1 MTVSTSYTPLT
12 YTGNGSTTNFSV
24 TWPFFDGTLVVTEIV
39 IATGVETVKTINT
52 HYTVTGGTDDDGLPA
67 TGTVVANS
75 APASTVQWRIER
87 TTPKTQASTWGEND
101 AFPQKTI
108 EAALDKQILI
118 AQEGTELDG
127 YMQLVTSGDPDY
139 WDAED
144 YIIRNVANP
153 VESDDAVNKSYGDAN
168 YGGTAAT
175 NAAASASAAAS
186 SASAASTSATS
197 ASTSATQ
204 AINAAGFLYTFDS
217 STTMADPGAGD
228 VRLNNS
234 TFASVTAI
242 AVADNS
248 ANTGNPDVSASILA
262 MDDSTSTANRG
273 TVTLRKSTAPENFA
287 QFYIS
292 GASTDNTGW
301 TQLAVTHLVSSGT
314 FVGGDTL
321 VLSFARTGDKGE
333 NGSGSGDMLAANNL
347 SDLIN
352 KATSRTNLGVAIGTD
367 VQAYDADL
375 AAIAALNSTGLLAR
389 TAANTWAQR
398 TLQAPAAGITITN
411 PAGVAGD
418 PTLVLAND
426 LAAYE
431 GLAATGMVAR
441 TADGAAAA
449 RTITG
454 TASQITVTNGDGVS
468 GNPTLSL
475 DSGIYRSGGTDVPVA
490 DGGTGLSSATAY
502 AVLCGG
508 TTSTGAF
515 QSIASVGSSG
525 HVLTS
530 NGAGA
535 LPTFQA
541 INAGANVDLI
551 ATLSTTSGTTQSVT
565 GISQCEAFFI
575 ALAAVSRG
583 GAATDSLVVKLSSNG
598 GSSYGSARTISE
610 AVDASTTLS
619 GFVHI
624 LGTGS
629 TQNKA
634 IAPLVG
640 TNAAT
645 PVMYLSPSLESVVT
659 GVINAIQFAWT
670 SGSSFDGGTIYVYT
684 LS

>member
-139 WDAED
+139 WDAES
-144 YIIRNVANP
+144 YIIRNVADP
-153 VESDDAVNKSYGDAN
+153 TASTDAVNKSYGDAN

-186 SASAASTSATS
+186 SASSASTSATS

-204 AINAAGFLYTFDS
+204 AINAAGFLFTFDS

-287 QFYIS
+287 QFYLS

-301 TQLAVTHLVSSGT
+301 TQLAVTHLASNGT

-321 VLSFARTGDKGE
+321 VFSFARTGDKGE
-333 NGSGSGDMLAANNL
+333 NGSGSGDMLASENL
-347 SDLIN
+347 NDLAN
-352 KATSRTNLGVAIGTD
+352 KATARTNLGVAIGSD

-398 TLQAPAAGITITN
+398 TIQAPAAGITITN

-454 TASQITVTNGDGVS
+454 TASEITVTNGDGVS

-475 DSGIYRSGGTDVPVA
+475 DSGIYRSGGTDVAVA
-490 DGGTGLSSATAY
+490 DGGTGVSSLTAY
-502 AVLCGG
+502 AVMCGG
-508 TTSTGAF
+508 TTSTGAV
-515 QSIASVGSSG
+515 QSIASVGTSG

-541 INAGANVDLI
+541 IAAGANVDLL
-551 ATLSTTSGTTQSVT
+551 ATLTTTSGTTQSVT
-565 GISQCEAFFI
+565 GLSASEAFFI
-575 ALAAVSRG
+575 VMVGVSTI
-583 GAATDSLVVKLSSNG
+583 GANVLRVALSSNN
-598 GSSYGSARTISE
+598 GSSYGTPRTITATIASAN
-610 AVDASTTLS
+610 AVD
-619 GFVHI
+619 GHVMI
-624 LGTGS
+624 LGTGA

-634 IAPLVG
+634 VIPATMETTTLELYL
-640 TNAAT
+640 T
-645 PVMYLSPSLESVVT
+645 PVIETTIT
-659 GVINAIQFAWT
+659 GVINAMQFSEAF
-670 SGSSFDGGTIYVYT
+670 GDSFDAGTIYIYG
-684 LS
+684 LR

>member
-139 WDAED
+139 WDAES
-144 YIIRNVANP
+144 YIIRNVADP
-153 VESDDAVNKSYGDAN
+153 TASTDAVNKSYGDAN

-175 NAAASASAAAS
+175 NASASASAAAS

-217 STTMADPGAGD
+217 STTMADPGSGD

-248 ANTGNPDVSASILA
+248 ANTGNPDVSVSILA

-273 TVTLRKSTAPENFA
+273 TVTLRKATAPENFA
-287 QFYIS
+287 QYYIS

-389 TAANTWAQR
+389 TAANAWAQR

-431 GLAATGMVAR
+431 GLAATGIVAR

-475 DSGIYRSGGTDVPVA
+475 DSGIYRSGGTDVAVA
-490 DGGTGLSSATAY
+490 DGGTGVSSLTAY
-502 AVLCGG
+502 AVVCGG
-508 TTSTGAF
+508 TTSTGAV
-515 QSIASVGSSG
+515 QSIAGVGSSG
-525 HVLTS
+525 QVLTS

-535 LPTFQA
+535 LPTFQS
-541 INAGANVDLI
+541 IVAGANVDLL
-551 ATLSTTSGTTQSVT
+551 ATISTTSGATQSVT
-565 GISQCEAFFI
+565 GLSQSEMFLISLSGVSHGAGSTNILRI
-575 ALAAVSRG
+575 A
-583 GAATDSLVVKLSSNG
+583 LSSNN
-598 GSSYGSARTISE
+598 GSSYGTARDISI
-610 AVDASTTLS
+610 S
-619 GFVHI
+619 GNDGISHSGMVNV
-624 LGTGS
+624 LGTGA
-629 TQNKA
+629 TQNKV
-634 IAPLVG
+634 ISPVILPSSGSLFV
-640 TNAAT
+640 T
-645 PVMYLSPSLESVVT
+645 PSVESTVT
-659 GVINAIQFAWT
+659 GVINAIQFSWDVGA
-670 SGSSFDGGTIYVYT
+670 SFDAGTIYVYG